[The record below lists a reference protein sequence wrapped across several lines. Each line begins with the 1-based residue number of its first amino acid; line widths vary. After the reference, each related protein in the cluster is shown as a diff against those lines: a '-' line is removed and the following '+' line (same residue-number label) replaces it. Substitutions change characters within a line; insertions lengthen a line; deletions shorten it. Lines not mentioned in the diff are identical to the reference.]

1 MNEKPY
7 NIDGLV
13 QEAYQATPESVKRA
27 LEGETKKKGYKAR
40 IAIPVLAAFLY
51 GASTLPA
58 TAANKGYEPK
68 KDNKTLQY
76 IVLQSLG
83 GMKQYLYGLLGL
95 ASGPP
100 GHEDKTEPWQPPGHE
115 DKDKKPKKLKK
126 SKKNQVPDPPF

>member
-1 MNEKPY
+1 M
-7 NIDGLV
+7 
-13 QEAYQATPESVKRA
+13 
-27 LEGETKKKGYKAR
+27 
-40 IAIPVLAAFLY
+40 
-51 GASTLPA
+51 
-58 TAANKGYEPK
+58 
-68 KDNKTLQY
+68 
-76 IVLQSLG
+76 LQSLG